1 MERLVDVIPV
11 VLSVAVGA
19 LTVGRG
25 LSGQQLTI
33 VPLGAW
39 VGLLAFFVMSLALV
53 TIWVEHLDE
62 RAAHGVF
69 VGSWLSGMALV
80 LTAPSAGWMA
90 TIVIY
95 TALVSGYLL
104 STGWS
109 IAVIALNTAAIAGG
123 VALNAAT
130 FPQDLW
136 ISVVSASIYVLLQVS
151 AVMFVW
157 LYQRQTE
164 LRTSLEV
171 ANISLHATRELLAA
185 STRSGERTRIARDLH
200 DVLGHQLTALAL
212 ELEVA
217 AHTADPGTAQHIK
230 RAQRTAKSMLTEVRA
245 TVGALRDCGESVQE
259 ALLRITNGVTA
270 PQIDLTVDASSIRSP
285 EVRTAVVL
293 GVQEIVTNAIRHAKA
308 RTLRI
313 DVRTES
319 GSMIVI
325 DASDDGIA
333 RDPILAGNG
342 LTGMRE
348 RFESLGGSVHFS
360 VAGGFRI
367 TAMVPA

>member
-1 MERLVDVIPV
+1 
-11 VLSVAVGA
+11 
-19 LTVGRG
+19 
-25 LSGQQLTI
+25 
-33 VPLGAW
+33 
-39 VGLLAFFVMSLALV
+39 
-53 TIWVEHLDE
+53 
-62 RAAHGVF
+62 
-69 VGSWLSGMALV
+69 
-80 LTAPSAGWMA
+80 
-90 TIVIY
+90 
-95 TALVSGYLL
+95 
-104 STGWS
+104 
-109 IAVIALNTAAIAGG
+109 
-123 VALNAAT
+123 
-130 FPQDLW
+130 
-136 ISVVSASIYVLLQVS
+136 
-151 AVMFVW
+151 MFVW
-157 LYQRQTE
+157 LYQRQIE

-230 RAQRTAKSMLTEVRA
+230 RALRTAKSMLTEVRA
-245 TVGALRDCGESVQE
+245 TVGALRDRGESVQE
-259 ALLRITNGVTA
+259 ALLCITNGVTA

-293 GVQEIVTNAIRHAKA
+293 GVQEIVTNAIRHAQA
-308 RTLRI
+308 RTLRV